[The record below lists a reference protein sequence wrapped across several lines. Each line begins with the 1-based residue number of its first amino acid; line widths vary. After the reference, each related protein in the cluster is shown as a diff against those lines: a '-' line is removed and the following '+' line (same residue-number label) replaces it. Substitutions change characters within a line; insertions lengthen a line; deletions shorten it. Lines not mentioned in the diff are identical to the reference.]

1 MTFTRPY
8 FFAIITT
15 EKRELMGFIKT
26 PVKGMRDFLPEEM
39 ALREYVLNVMK
50 DTYENFGFSL
60 IGTPTVE
67 HIENLTSNQGGE
79 NEKLIFKILKRGE
92 KLDLKS
98 ENVSDLV
105 DSGLRYDLTV
115 PLSRFYAS
123 HMNELSSP
131 FRAFQVGYS
140 YRAERP
146 QRGRYRELMQCDLD
160 ILGEKTCLAEIELI
174 TAVITFL
181 KKLDFQNFKIRIN
194 DRRILLKMIEYIGL
208 PLEKVDSILIILD
221 KMDKIGLE
229 GVTKELENLG
239 LESEKVKSYLQLFKE
254 DKTDLTSFCN
264 SFDLESDILENLK
277 EIMDAIKNVLQVDLV
292 FDPTL
297 VRGMGYYTGPIFEI
311 SADGLSSSIGGGG
324 RYDKMIENFA
334 GISVPAVGFSVGF
347 ERLLLLLE
355 ERGFKVPEEKEKIAL
370 VLKNDSKLKEVCNEA
385 MKLRSDNKIV
395 KIVYRNKNFKF
406 QKENL
411 EKEHYEIKEI

>member
-1 MTFTRPY
+1 
-8 FFAIITT
+8 
-15 EKRELMGFIKT
+15 MGFIKT
-26 PVKGMRDFLPEEM
+26 PTKGMRDFLPQEM
-39 ALREYVLNVMK
+39 SLREYVLNVMK

-92 KLDLKS
+92 KLDLSS
-98 ENVSDLV
+98 ENVNDLV

-123 HMNELSSP
+123 HMNELPSP
-131 FRAFQVGYS
+131 FRAFQTGYS

-194 DRRILLKMIEYIGL
+194 DRRILLKMIEYVGL

-221 KMDKIGLE
+221 KMDKISLD
-229 GVTKELENLG
+229 GVKEELESLG
-239 LESEKVKSYLQLFKE
+239 LESSKVESYLKLFTNEKE
-254 DKTDLTSFCN
+254 DVEAFCN
-264 SFDLESDILENLK
+264 SFDLEQDILENLK
-277 EIMDAIKNVLQVDLV
+277 EIMDTVKDVLDVELV

-334 GISVPAVGFSVGF
+334 GVSVPAVGFSVGF

-355 ERGFKVPEEKEKIAL
+355 ERGFIVPETKEKIAF
-370 VLKNDSKLKEVCNEA
+370 VLKDNNKLKETCDEA
-385 MKLRSDNKIV
+385 KKLRSQNKIV

-411 EKEHYEIKEI
+411 EKENYEIKEIW

>member
-1 MTFTRPY
+1 
-8 FFAIITT
+8 
-15 EKRELMGFIKT
+15 MGFIKT
-26 PVKGMRDFLPEEM
+26 PTKGMRDFLPQEM
-39 ALREYVLNVMK
+39 SLREYVLNVMK

-92 KLDLKS
+92 KLDLSS
-98 ENVSDLV
+98 ENVNDLV

-123 HMNELSSP
+123 HMAELPSP
-131 FRAFQVGYS
+131 FRAFQTGYS

-194 DRRILLKMIEYIGL
+194 DRRILLKMIEYVGL

-221 KMDKIGLE
+221 KMDKIGLD
-229 GVTKELENLG
+229 GVKSELESLG
-239 LESEKVKSYLQLFKE
+239 LESSKVESYLKLFTNEKE
-254 DKTDLTSFCN
+254 DVEAFCN
-264 SFDLESDILENLK
+264 SFDLEQDILENLK
-277 EIMDAIKNVLQVDLV
+277 EIMDTVKDVLDVELV

-324 RYDKMIENFA
+324 RYDKMIENFV
-334 GISVPAVGFSVGF
+334 GVSVPAVGFSVGF

-355 ERGFKVPEEKEKIAL
+355 ERGFIVPETKEKIAF
-370 VLKNDSKLKEVCNEA
+370 VLKDNSKLKETCDEA
-385 MKLRSDNKIV
+385 KKLRSQNKIV

-411 EKEHYEIKEI
+411 EIENYEIKEIW

>member
-1 MTFTRPY
+1 
-8 FFAIITT
+8 
-15 EKRELMGFIKT
+15 MGFIKT
-26 PVKGMRDFLPEEM
+26 PTKGMRDFLPQEM
-39 ALREYVLNVMK
+39 SLREYVLNVMK

-92 KLDLKS
+92 KLDLSS
-98 ENVSDLV
+98 ENVNDLV

-123 HMNELSSP
+123 HMNELPSP
-131 FRAFQVGYS
+131 FRAFQTGYS

-194 DRRILLKMIEYIGL
+194 DRRILLKMIEYVGL

-221 KMDKIGLE
+221 KMDKIGLD
-229 GVTKELENLG
+229 GVKSELESLG
-239 LESEKVKSYLQLFKE
+239 LESSKVESYLKLFTNEKE
-254 DKTDLTSFCN
+254 DVEAFCN
-264 SFDLESDILENLK
+264 SFDLEQDILENLK
-277 EIMDAIKNVLQVDLV
+277 EIMNTVKDVLNVELV

-334 GISVPAVGFSVGF
+334 GVSVPAVGFSVGF

-355 ERGFKVPEEKEKIAL
+355 ERGFIVPETKEKIAF
-370 VLKNDSKLKEVCNEA
+370 VLKDNSKLKETCDEA
-385 MKLRSDNKIV
+385 KKLRSQNKIV

-411 EKEHYEIKEI
+411 EIENYEIKEIW

>member
-1 MTFTRPY
+1 
-8 FFAIITT
+8 
-15 EKRELMGFIKT
+15 MGFIKT
-26 PVKGMRDFLPEEM
+26 PTKGMRDFLPQEM
-39 ALREYVLNVMK
+39 SLREYVLNVMK

-92 KLDLKS
+92 KLDLSS
-98 ENVSDLV
+98 ENVNDLV

-123 HMNELSSP
+123 HMNELPSP
-131 FRAFQVGYS
+131 FRAFQTGYS

-194 DRRILLKMIEYIGL
+194 DRRILLKMIEYVGL

-221 KMDKIGLE
+221 KMDKIGLD
-229 GVTKELENLG
+229 GVKSELESLG
-239 LESEKVKSYLQLFKE
+239 LESSKVESYLKLFTNEKE
-254 DKTDLTSFCN
+254 DVEAFCN
-264 SFDLESDILENLK
+264 SFDLEQNILENLK
-277 EIMDAIKNVLQVDLV
+277 EIMNTVKDVLNVELV

-334 GISVPAVGFSVGF
+334 GVSVPAVGFSVGF

-355 ERGFKVPEEKEKIAL
+355 ERGFIVPETKEKIAF
-370 VLKNDSKLKEVCNEA
+370 VLKDNNKLKETCDEA
-385 MKLRSDNKIV
+385 KKLRSQNKIV

-411 EKEHYEIKEI
+411 EKENYEIKEIWWTS

>member
-1 MTFTRPY
+1 
-8 FFAIITT
+8 
-15 EKRELMGFIKT
+15 MGFIKT
-26 PVKGMRDFLPEEM
+26 PTKGMRDFLPQEM
-39 ALREYVLNVMK
+39 ALREYVLKVMK

-79 NEKLIFKILKRGE
+79 NEKLIYKILKRGE

-98 ENVSDLV
+98 EKESDLV

-123 HMNELSSP
+123 HMNVLPSP

-194 DRRILLKMIEYIGL
+194 DRRILLKMIEFVGL
-208 PLEKVDSILIILD
+208 PLEKVDSILITLD

-229 GVTKELENLG
+229 GVKQELESLE
-239 LESEKVKSYLQLFKE
+239 LESTKVESYLQLFTNEKE
-254 DKTDLTSFCN
+254 DVTSFCN
-264 SFDLESDILENLK
+264 SFHLESDILETLK
-277 EIMDAIKNVLQVDLV
+277 EIMNTVKDVLKVELV

-311 SADGLSSSIGGGG
+311 EADGLSSSIGGGG

-334 GISVPAVGFSVGF
+334 GVSVPAVGFSVGF

-355 ERGFKVPEEKEKIAL
+355 ERGFKVPEEKEKIAF
-370 VLKNDSKLKEVCNEA
+370 VLKDNSKLKETCEEV
-385 MKLRSDNKIV
+385 MQLRNQNKIV

-411 EKEHYEIKEI
+411 EKEGYQLKEIW

>member
-1 MTFTRPY
+1 
-8 FFAIITT
+8 
-15 EKRELMGFIKT
+15 MGFIKT
-26 PVKGMRDFLPEEM
+26 PTKGMRDFLPEEM
-39 ALREYVLNVMK
+39 SLREYVLNVMK

-92 KLDLKS
+92 KLDLSS
-98 ENVSDLV
+98 ENVNDLV

-123 HMNELSSP
+123 HMNELPSP
-131 FRAFQVGYS
+131 FRAFQTGYS

-194 DRRILLKMIEYIGL
+194 DRRILLKMIEYVGL

-221 KMDKIGLE
+221 KMDKIGLD
-229 GVTKELENLG
+229 GVKSELESLG
-239 LESEKVKSYLQLFKE
+239 LESSKVESYLKLFTNEKE
-254 DKTDLTSFCN
+254 DVEAFCN
-264 SFDLESDILENLK
+264 SFDLEQNILENLK
-277 EIMDAIKNVLQVDLV
+277 EIMNTVKDVLNVELV

-334 GISVPAVGFSVGF
+334 GVSVPAVGFSVGF

-355 ERGFKVPEEKEKIAL
+355 ERGFIVPETKEKIAF
-370 VLKNDSKLKEVCNEA
+370 VLKDNNKLKETCDEA
-385 MKLRSDNKIV
+385 KKLRSQNKIV

-411 EKEHYEIKEI
+411 EKENYEIKEIW

>member
-1 MTFTRPY
+1 
-8 FFAIITT
+8 
-15 EKRELMGFIKT
+15 MGFIKT
-26 PVKGMRDFLPEEM
+26 PTKGMRDFLPQEM
-39 ALREYVLNVMK
+39 SLREYVLNVMK

-92 KLDLKS
+92 KLDLSS
-98 ENVSDLV
+98 ENVNDLV

-123 HMNELSSP
+123 HMNELPSP
-131 FRAFQVGYS
+131 FRAFQTGYS

-174 TAVITFL
+174 TAVIAFL

-194 DRRILLKMIEYIGL
+194 DRKILLKMIEYVGL

-221 KMDKIGLE
+221 KMDKISLD
-229 GVTKELENLG
+229 GVKSELESLG
-239 LESEKVKSYLQLFKE
+239 LESSKVESYLKLFTNEKE
-254 DKTDLTSFCN
+254 DVEAFCN
-264 SFDLESDILENLK
+264 SFDLEQNILENLK
-277 EIMDAIKNVLQVDLV
+277 EIMDTVKDVLNVELV

-334 GISVPAVGFSVGF
+334 GVSVPAVGFSVGF

-355 ERGFKVPEEKEKIAL
+355 ERGFIVPETKEKIAF
-370 VLKNDSKLKEVCNEA
+370 VLKDHSKLKETCDEA
-385 MKLRSDNKIV
+385 KKLRSQNKIV

-411 EKEHYEIKEI
+411 EKENYEIKEIW

>member
-1 MTFTRPY
+1 MS
-8 FFAIITT
+8 
-15 EKRELMGFIKT
+15 FIKT
-26 PVKGMRDFLPEEM
+26 PTKGMRDFLPQEM

-92 KLDLKS
+92 KLDLSS
-98 ENVSDLV
+98 ENVNDLV

-123 HMNELSSP
+123 HMNELPSP
-131 FRAFQVGYS
+131 FRAFQTGYS

-194 DRRILLKMIEYIGL
+194 DRRILLKMIEYVGL

-221 KMDKIGLE
+221 KMDKIGLD
-229 GVTKELENLG
+229 GVKSELESLG
-239 LESEKVKSYLQLFKE
+239 LESSKVESYLKLFTNEKE
-254 DKTDLTSFCN
+254 DVEAFCN
-264 SFDLESDILENLK
+264 SFDLEQNILENLK
-277 EIMDAIKNVLQVDLV
+277 EIMNTVKDVLNVELV

-334 GISVPAVGFSVGF
+334 GVSVPAVGFSVGF

-355 ERGFKVPEEKEKIAL
+355 ERGFIVPETKEKIAF
-370 VLKNDSKLKEVCNEA
+370 VLKDNSKLKETCDEA
-385 MKLRSDNKIV
+385 KKLRSQNKIV

-411 EKEHYEIKEI
+411 EKENYEIKEIW

>member
-1 MTFTRPY
+1 MS
-8 FFAIITT
+8 
-15 EKRELMGFIKT
+15 FIKT
-26 PVKGMRDFLPEEM
+26 PTKGMRDFLPQEM
-39 ALREYVLNVMK
+39 SLREYVLNVMK

-92 KLDLKS
+92 KLDLSS
-98 ENVSDLV
+98 ENVNDLV

-123 HMNELSSP
+123 HMAELPSP
-131 FRAFQVGYS
+131 FRAFQTGYS

-194 DRRILLKMIEYIGL
+194 DRRILLKMIEYVGL

-221 KMDKIGLE
+221 KMDKIGLD
-229 GVTKELENLG
+229 GVKSELESLG
-239 LESEKVKSYLQLFKE
+239 LESSKVESYLKLFTNEKE
-254 DKTDLTSFCN
+254 DVEAFCN
-264 SFDLESDILENLK
+264 SFDLEQDILENLK
-277 EIMDAIKNVLQVDLV
+277 EIMDTVKDVLDVELV

-324 RYDKMIENFA
+324 RYDKMIENFV
-334 GISVPAVGFSVGF
+334 GVSVPAVGFSVGF

-355 ERGFKVPEEKEKIAL
+355 ERGFIVPETKEKIAF
-370 VLKNDSKLKEVCNEA
+370 VLKDNSKLKETCDEA
-385 MKLRSDNKIV
+385 KKLRSQNKIV

-411 EKEHYEIKEI
+411 EIENYEIKEIW

>member
-1 MTFTRPY
+1 MS
-8 FFAIITT
+8 
-15 EKRELMGFIKT
+15 FIKT
-26 PVKGMRDFLPEEM
+26 PTKGMRDFLPQEM
-39 ALREYVLNVMK
+39 SLREYVLNVMK

-92 KLDLKS
+92 KLDLSS
-98 ENVSDLV
+98 ENVNDLV

-123 HMNELSSP
+123 HMNELPSP
-131 FRAFQVGYS
+131 FRAFQTGYS

-194 DRRILLKMIEYIGL
+194 DRRILLKMIEYVGL

-221 KMDKIGLE
+221 KMDKIGLD
-229 GVTKELENLG
+229 GVKSELESLG
-239 LESEKVKSYLQLFKE
+239 LESSKVESYLKLFTNEKE
-254 DKTDLTSFCN
+254 DVEAFCN
-264 SFDLESDILENLK
+264 SFDLEQNILENLK
-277 EIMDAIKNVLQVDLV
+277 EIMNTVKDVLNVELV

-334 GISVPAVGFSVGF
+334 GVSVPAVGFSVGF

-355 ERGFKVPEEKEKIAL
+355 ERGFIVPETKEKIAF
-370 VLKNDSKLKEVCNEA
+370 VLKDNSKLKETCDEA
-385 MKLRSDNKIV
+385 KKLRSQNKIV

-411 EKEHYEIKEI
+411 EIENYEIKEIW

>member
-1 MTFTRPY
+1 
-8 FFAIITT
+8 
-15 EKRELMGFIKT
+15 MGFIKT
-26 PVKGMRDFLPEEM
+26 PTKGMRDFLPQEM
-39 ALREYVLNVMK
+39 SLREYVLNVMK

-92 KLDLKS
+92 KLDLSS
-98 ENVSDLV
+98 ENVNDLV

-123 HMNELSSP
+123 HMNELPSP
-131 FRAFQVGYS
+131 FRAFQTGYS

-160 ILGEKTCLAEIELI
+160 ILGEKNCLAEIELI

-194 DRRILLKMIEYIGL
+194 DRRILLKMIEYVGL

-221 KMDKIGLE
+221 KMDKIGLD
-229 GVTKELENLG
+229 GVKSELESLG
-239 LESEKVKSYLQLFKE
+239 LESSKVESYLKLFTNEKE
-254 DKTDLTSFCN
+254 DVESFCN
-264 SFDLESDILENLK
+264 SFDLEQDILENLK
-277 EIMDAIKNVLQVDLV
+277 EIMDTVKDVLDVELV

-334 GISVPAVGFSVGF
+334 GVSVPAVGFSVGF

-355 ERGFKVPEEKEKIAL
+355 ERGFIVPETKEKIAF
-370 VLKNDSKLKEVCNEA
+370 VLKDNSKLKETCDEA
-385 MKLRSDNKIV
+385 KKLRSQNKIV

-411 EKEHYEIKEI
+411 EKENYEIKEIW

>member
-1 MTFTRPY
+1 
-8 FFAIITT
+8 
-15 EKRELMGFIKT
+15 MGFIKT
-26 PVKGMRDFLPEEM
+26 PTKGMRDFLPQEM
-39 ALREYVLNVMK
+39 SLREYVLNVMK

-92 KLDLKS
+92 KLDLSS
-98 ENVSDLV
+98 ENVNDLV

-123 HMNELSSP
+123 HMAELPSP
-131 FRAFQVGYS
+131 FRAFQTGYS

-194 DRRILLKMIEYIGL
+194 DRRILLKMIEYVGL
-208 PLEKVDSILIILD
+208 PIEKVDSILIILD
-221 KMDKIGLE
+221 KMDKISLD
-229 GVTKELENLG
+229 GVKEELESLG
-239 LESEKVKSYLQLFKE
+239 LESSKVESYLKLFTNEKE
-254 DKTDLTSFCN
+254 DVEAFCN
-264 SFDLESDILENLK
+264 SFDLEQDILENLK
-277 EIMDAIKNVLQVDLV
+277 EIMDTVKDVLDVELV

-324 RYDKMIENFA
+324 RYDKMIENFV
-334 GISVPAVGFSVGF
+334 GVSVPAVGFSVGF

-355 ERGFKVPEEKEKIAL
+355 ERGFIVPETKEKIAF
-370 VLKNDSKLKEVCNEA
+370 VLKDNSKLKETCDEA
-385 MKLRSDNKIV
+385 KKLRSQNKIV

-411 EKEHYEIKEI
+411 EKENYEIKEIWWTS

>member
-1 MTFTRPY
+1 
-8 FFAIITT
+8 
-15 EKRELMGFIKT
+15 MGFIKT
-26 PVKGMRDFLPEEM
+26 PTKGMRDFLPKEM

-92 KLDLKS
+92 KLDLSS
-98 ENVSDLV
+98 ENVNDLV

-123 HMNELSSP
+123 HMNELPSP
-131 FRAFQVGYS
+131 FRAFQTGYS

-194 DRRILLKMIEYIGL
+194 DRRILLKMIEYVGL

-221 KMDKIGLE
+221 KMDKIGLD
-229 GVTKELENLG
+229 GVKSELESLG
-239 LESEKVKSYLQLFKE
+239 LESSKVESYLKLFTNEKE
-254 DKTDLTSFCN
+254 DVEAFCN
-264 SFDLESDILENLK
+264 SFDLEQNILENLK
-277 EIMDAIKNVLQVDLV
+277 EIMNTVKDVLNVELV

-334 GISVPAVGFSVGF
+334 GVSVPAVGFSVGF

-355 ERGFKVPEEKEKIAL
+355 ERGFIVPETKEKIAF
-370 VLKNDSKLKEVCNEA
+370 VLKDNSKLKETCDEA
-385 MKLRSDNKIV
+385 KKLRSQNKIV

-411 EKEHYEIKEI
+411 EIENYEIKEIW

>member
-1 MTFTRPY
+1 
-8 FFAIITT
+8 
-15 EKRELMGFIKT
+15 MGFIKT
-26 PVKGMRDFLPEEM
+26 PTKGMRDFLPEEM
-39 ALREYVLNVMK
+39 SLREYVLNVMK

-92 KLDLKS
+92 KLDLSS
-98 ENVSDLV
+98 ENVNDLV

-123 HMNELSSP
+123 HMAELPSP
-131 FRAFQVGYS
+131 FRAFQTGYS

-194 DRRILLKMIEYIGL
+194 DRRILLKMIEYVGL

-221 KMDKIGLE
+221 KMDKIGLD
-229 GVTKELENLG
+229 GVKSELESLG
-239 LESEKVKSYLQLFKE
+239 LESSKVESYLKLFTNEKE
-254 DKTDLTSFCN
+254 DVEAFCN
-264 SFDLESDILENLK
+264 SFDLEQNILENLK
-277 EIMDAIKNVLQVDLV
+277 EIMNTVKDVLNVELV

-334 GISVPAVGFSVGF
+334 GVSVPAVGFSVGF

-355 ERGFKVPEEKEKIAL
+355 ERGFIVPETKEKIAF
-370 VLKNDSKLKEVCNEA
+370 VLKDNSKLKETCDEA
-385 MKLRSDNKIV
+385 KKLRSQNKIV

-411 EKEHYEIKEI
+411 EIENYEIKEIW

>member
-1 MTFTRPY
+1 MS
-8 FFAIITT
+8 
-15 EKRELMGFIKT
+15 FIKT
-26 PVKGMRDFLPEEM
+26 PTKGMRDFLPQEM

-92 KLDLKS
+92 KLDLTSGK
-98 ENVSDLV
+98 EQDLV

-123 HMNELSSP
+123 HMTELPSP

-160 ILGEKTCLAEIELI
+160 ILGEKTCLAEIELM

-194 DRRILLKMIEYIGL
+194 DRRILLKMIDYVGL
-208 PLEKVDSILIILD
+208 PLEKVDSILITLD

-229 GVTKELENLG
+229 GVTKELENIG
-239 LESEKVKSYLQLFKE
+239 LEKEKITNYLNLFNQDQSNVKA
-254 DKTDLTSFCN
+254 FCN
-264 SFDLESDILENLK
+264 SFALDNDILENLT
-277 EIMDAIKNVLQVDLV
+277 EIMDTVKEVLKVDLV

-311 SADGLSSSIGGGG
+311 EADGLSSSIGGGG
-324 RYDKMIENFA
+324 RYDKMIEKFA

-347 ERLLLLLE
+347 ERLVLLLE
-355 ERGFKVPEEKEKIAL
+355 ERGFKVPETKEKIAF
-370 VLKNDSKLKEVCNEA
+370 VLKDHSKLTEICKEA
-385 MKLRSDNKIV
+385 MELRKENKIV

-411 EKEHYEIKEI
+411 EKEHYEIKEIW

>member
-1 MTFTRPY
+1 MS
-8 FFAIITT
+8 
-15 EKRELMGFIKT
+15 FIKT
-26 PVKGMRDFLPEEM
+26 PTKGMRDFLPQEM
-39 ALREYVLNVMK
+39 SLREYVLNVMK

-92 KLDLKS
+92 KLDLSS
-98 ENVSDLV
+98 ENVNDLV

-123 HMNELSSP
+123 HMNELPSP
-131 FRAFQVGYS
+131 FRAFQTGYS

-194 DRRILLKMIEYIGL
+194 DRRILLKMIEYVGL

-221 KMDKIGLE
+221 KMDKIGLD
-229 GVTKELENLG
+229 GVKSELESLG
-239 LESEKVKSYLQLFKE
+239 LESSKVESYLKLFTNEKE
-254 DKTDLTSFCN
+254 DVEAFCN
-264 SFDLESDILENLK
+264 SFDLEQNILENLK
-277 EIMDAIKNVLQVDLV
+277 EIMNTVKDVLNVELV

-334 GISVPAVGFSVGF
+334 GVSVPAVGFSVGF

-355 ERGFKVPEEKEKIAL
+355 ERGFIVPETKEKIAF
-370 VLKNDSKLKEVCNEA
+370 VLKDNSKLKETCDEA
-385 MKLRSDNKIV
+385 KKLRSQNKIV

-411 EKEHYEIKEI
+411 EKENYEIKEIW

>member
-1 MTFTRPY
+1 
-8 FFAIITT
+8 
-15 EKRELMGFIKT
+15 MGFIKT
-26 PVKGMRDFLPEEM
+26 PTKGMRDFLPQEM
-39 ALREYVLNVMK
+39 SLREYVLNVMK

-92 KLDLKS
+92 KLDLSS
-98 ENVSDLV
+98 ENVNDLV

-123 HMNELSSP
+123 HMAELPSP
-131 FRAFQVGYS
+131 FRAFQTGYS

-194 DRRILLKMIEYIGL
+194 DRRILLKMIEYVGL

-221 KMDKIGLE
+221 KMDKISLD
-229 GVTKELENLG
+229 GVKEELESLG
-239 LESEKVKSYLQLFKE
+239 LESSKVESYLKLFTNEKE
-254 DKTDLTSFCN
+254 DVEAFCN
-264 SFDLESDILENLK
+264 SFDLEQDILENLK
-277 EIMDAIKNVLQVDLV
+277 EIMDTVKDVLDVELV

-324 RYDKMIENFA
+324 RYDKMIENFV
-334 GISVPAVGFSVGF
+334 GVSVPAVGFSVGF

-355 ERGFKVPEEKEKIAL
+355 ERGFIVPETKEKIAF
-370 VLKNDSKLKEVCNEA
+370 VLKDNSKLKETCDEA
-385 MKLRSDNKIV
+385 KKLRSQNKIV

-411 EKEHYEIKEI
+411 EKENYEIKEIW

>member
-1 MTFTRPY
+1 MS
-8 FFAIITT
+8 
-15 EKRELMGFIKT
+15 FIKT
-26 PVKGMRDFLPEEM
+26 PTKGMRDFLPQEM
-39 ALREYVLNVMK
+39 SLREYVLNVMK

-92 KLDLKS
+92 KLDLSS
-98 ENVSDLV
+98 ENVNDLV

-123 HMNELSSP
+123 HMNELPSP
-131 FRAFQVGYS
+131 FRAFQTGYS

-160 ILGEKTCLAEIELI
+160 ILGEKTSLAEIELI

-194 DRRILLKMIEYIGL
+194 DRRILLKMIEYVGL

-221 KMDKIGLE
+221 KMDKIGLD
-229 GVTKELENLG
+229 GVKSELESLG
-239 LESEKVKSYLQLFKE
+239 LESSKVESYLKLFTNEKE
-254 DKTDLTSFCN
+254 DVEAFCN
-264 SFDLESDILENLK
+264 SFDLEQDILENLK
-277 EIMDAIKNVLQVDLV
+277 EIMNTVKDVLNVELV

-334 GISVPAVGFSVGF
+334 GVSVPAVGFSVGF

-355 ERGFKVPEEKEKIAL
+355 ERGFKVPETKEKIAF
-370 VLKNDSKLKEVCNEA
+370 VLKDNSKLKETCDEA
-385 MKLRSDNKIV
+385 KKLRSQNKIV

-411 EKEHYEIKEI
+411 EKENYEIKEIW